1 MNMKSAHQHEIKRVI
16 GKAVLIDPFKV
27 NDAKMK
33 HNSATVQGVQ
43 TQWNS
48 L

>member
-1 MNMKSAHQHEIKRVI
+1 MNMESAHQQEIKRVI

-27 NDAKMK
+27 NDAIMK
-33 HNSATVQGVQ
+33 QYTIVQGVQ
-43 TQWNS
+43 IQWNS